1 MAQRRASSGEE
12 VSLFPFLSIL
22 ACLIGAL
29 VLIIV
34 VLVVAQAGKAEG
46 RTPEEIRMAQDYQK
60 MQREIEERKK
70 LDIVLNEKLA
80 VLQQL
85 QKEAADTEQ
94 RYIKLRKILDSSK
107 EVQEQNKEISLKL
120 QKELDDLM
128 TEIDG
133 LKRQQNLTQEEIK
146 KLMAEIKERQ
156 VPPEK
161 RTPPVVVQPSGSGM
175 SDETKVYFV
184 ECSSGSLKVLGAWGE
199 DYRLAATASVVV
211 ADVSFNHFLSEVA
224 KDKNSLILFLIR
236 DDGQAAFNTG
246 AGRAQNDYNI
256 RVGKLPI
263 PGRGQLD
270 LALFAKY
277 LGKISPPAPG
287 AAVPQPPAKP

>member
-46 RTPEEIRMAQDYQK
+46 RTPDEIRMAQDYQK

-70 LDIVLNEKLA
+70 LDVILKEKLA
-80 VLQQL
+80 ELEKL
-85 QKEAADTEQ
+85 QKEAEETEQ

-107 EVQEQNKEISLKL
+107 EVQEQNKEISQKL
-120 QKELDDLM
+120 QKELDDLL
-128 TEIDG
+128 TEVEGI
-133 LKRQQNLTQEEIK
+133 KRQQGLTQEEIK
-146 KLMAEIKERQ
+146 KLLAEIKERQ

-161 RTPPVVVQPSGSGM
+161 KVPPVVVQPSGSGM

-184 ECSSGSLKVLGAWGE
+184 ECSSGSLKIMGAWGE
-199 DYRLAATASVVV
+199 DYRLASTASVVV

-224 KDKNSLILFLIR
+224 KDKNSLVLFLIR

-246 AGRAQNDYNI
+246 AGRAQNDYKI
-256 RVGKLPI
+256 RIGKLPI

-270 LALFAKY
+270 LNLFAKY
-277 LGKISPPAPG
+277 RGKIPAPTPG
-287 AAVPQPPAKP
+287 AAAPEPPAKP